1 MTPTSKAQPERDR
14 AFPCRHLM
22 WPYPHDMSQVEAG
35 EEPVRGYGNTSVG
48 IKCSPVTTATS
59 DDQKKDQSPV
69 GCPHTEILYTGPQ
82 VREAMMEELM
92 HPE

>member
-1 MTPTSKAQPERDR
+1 
-14 AFPCRHLM
+14 M
-22 WPYPHDMSQVEAG
+22 WPYPPDMSRVEAG
-35 EEPVRGYGNTSVG
+35 EEPVQGYGSTSAG